1 MTRLTRY
8 RRLRAAALATVVA
21 LGLGLGLAGCAS
33 EADAG
38 DALHASVVRVA
49 ERSADEDFAGALAA
63 LLLLER
69 DVDEAVAA
77 GDLPE
82 AQEAEVRAA
91 IELVRDDL
99 EAAEERAR
107 QASEPS
113 PTPTPADDDDDNS
126 GPGNSGDNR
135 NDDKK
140 DKNKGKD
147 ED

>member
-1 MTRLTRY
+1 MTRRSGR
-8 RRLRAAALATVVA
+8 RRLRAAALAATVA
-21 LGLGLGLAGCAS
+21 IGLGLAGCAS

-77 GDLPE
+77 DEVPA
-82 AQEAEVRAA
+82 AQEAEIREA
-91 IELVRDDL
+91 IELVRADL

-113 PTPTPADDDDDNS
+113 PTPTPTDADDDDDDNS
-126 GPGNSGDNR
+126 GPGNSGGNR
-135 NDDKK
+135 KDDKK
-140 DKNKGKD
+140 DKGKD